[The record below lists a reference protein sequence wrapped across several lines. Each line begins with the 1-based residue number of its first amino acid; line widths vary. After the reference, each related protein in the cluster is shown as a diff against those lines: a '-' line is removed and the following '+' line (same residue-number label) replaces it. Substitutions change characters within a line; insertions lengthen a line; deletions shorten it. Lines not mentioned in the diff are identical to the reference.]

1 MQNTSTPPF
10 GADRQP
16 HMSPAAAV
24 PVTAA
29 WLGATG
35 AMPFVLLAIGPLLLP
50 SAWREPAHDALCT
63 YAAVILSF
71 LGGVHWGLTLA
82 TEDARGASSQFSLR
96 LVLSVVPSLLGW
108 GALFLPAVWGLVA
121 LAGAFAAMMFVD
133 LGPGARSGAPAWYP
147 RLRRPLSLTV
157 ISALLLSALFGGLLG

>member
-1 MQNTSTPPF
+1 MQHTPPPSF
-10 GADRQP
+10 GADQP
-16 HMSPAAAV
+16 IPATVPAA
-24 PVTAA
+24 AA
-29 WLGATG
+29 WLGGGG
-35 AMPFVLLAIGPLLLP
+35 AAPFILLAMAPLLLP
-50 SAWREPAHDALCT
+50 QAWREPAHVALST

-82 TEDARGASSQFSLR
+82 TEHAPGSAPQYSLR

-121 LAGAFAAMMFVD
+121 LASAFAVMLFVD

-157 ISALLLSALFGGLLG
+157 ISALLIGALFGTL